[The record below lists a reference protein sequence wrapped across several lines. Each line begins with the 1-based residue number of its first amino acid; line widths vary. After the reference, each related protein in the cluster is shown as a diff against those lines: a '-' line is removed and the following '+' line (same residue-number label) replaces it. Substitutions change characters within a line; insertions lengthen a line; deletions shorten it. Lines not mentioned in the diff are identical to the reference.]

1 MQHADGED
9 DLPSAGQGSLL
20 AQAFPISDAEA

>member
-9 DLPSAGQGSLL
+9 GLPSAGQGSLL
-20 AQAFPISDAEA
+20 AQALLTVDAEA